1 MNNFS
6 GLGRI
11 CTDIEIRYSQGDTP
25 IAYGSY
31 SIAIDRPKAKDKET
45 VTDFIPCKVVGK
57 TAEFA
62 ERYLHKGMKIAIE
75 GRVQIDKY
83 EDKNGNKKSFTY
95 VQVANHYF
103 CESKKDGVED
113 GFKKINA
120 HIETDSDGFMN
131 IPDGIDEEL
140 PFN

>member
-25 IAYGSY
+25 VAFGSY
-31 SIAIDRPKAKDKET
+31 SIAIDRPKAKDKEV

-62 ERYLHKGMKIAIE
+62 ERYLQKGMKIAIE
-75 GRVQIDKY
+75 GGVQIDKY

-95 VQVANHYF
+95 VQVSNHYF
-103 CESKKDGVED
+103 CENKQGGVADGMS
-113 GFKKINA
+113 KINA
-120 HIETDSDGFMN
+120 PIETDDSGFMQ
-131 IPDGIDEEL
+131 IPNGIDEEL

>member
-6 GLGRI
+6 GLGRV
-11 CTDIEIRYSQGDTP
+11 CTEIEVRYSQGDNP
-25 IAYGSY
+25 VAFGSY
-31 SIAIDRPKAKDKET
+31 SIAIDRPKAKDKDV

-62 ERYLHKGMKIAIE
+62 EKYLKKGMKIAIE
-75 GRVQIDKY
+75 GRLQIDKY

-103 CESKKDGVED
+103 CESKQGGVADGMS
-113 GFKKINA
+113 KINA
-120 HIETDSDGFMN
+120 PIETDDSGFMN

>member
-25 IAYGSY
+25 VAFGSY
-31 SIAIDRPKAKDKET
+31 SIAIDRPKAKDKEV

-62 ERYLHKGMKIAIE
+62 ERYLQKGMKIAIE

-95 VQVANHYF
+95 VQVSNHYF
-103 CESKKDGVED
+103 CENKQGGVADGMS
-113 GFKKINA
+113 KINA
-120 HIETDSDGFMN
+120 PIETDDSGFMQ
-131 IPDGIDEEL
+131 IPNGIDEEL